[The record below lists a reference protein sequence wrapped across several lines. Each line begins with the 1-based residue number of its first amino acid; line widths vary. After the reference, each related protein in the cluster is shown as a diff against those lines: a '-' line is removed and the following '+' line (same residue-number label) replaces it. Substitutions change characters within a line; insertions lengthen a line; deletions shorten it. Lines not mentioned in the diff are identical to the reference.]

1 MVDGEP
7 EDTGEPGPE
16 GEGSGE
22 TPTAQAAK
30 PFQRPDPIMCRRPE
44 EVSAPAVLRGAP
56 QAPACVRPE
65 HRARCAQVKA
75 AAERWG
81 FPLQLKIKDSIEL
94 SSRHHRQGLAL
105 VRIVERED
113 EAVSVAGVMI
123 RNHELLRKM
132 QRGRRLGNM
141 EREAQTIKSNI
152 LKTEKDPM
160 HDEAKVQRLKS
171 ALSQVQG
178 DISKFKRET
187 DSLTTEI
194 TVTPSSRAAHS
205 IADYRG
211 QPLWDP
217 EMQRELMECDRATQ
231 VLRAAYSGDMS
242 TISCLGISKEL
253 IDEHEGA
260 AGRQKRPGM
269 IQEELDRIK
278 HLLDQMNEVE
288 TDDVEHHQKAAE
300 LQEEWNG
307 LSNAH
312 KVASTR

>member
-1 MVDGEP
+1 
-7 EDTGEPGPE
+7 
-16 GEGSGE
+16 
-22 TPTAQAAK
+22 
-30 PFQRPDPIMCRRPE
+30 
-44 EVSAPAVLRGAP
+44 
-56 QAPACVRPE
+56 VR
-65 HRARCAQVKA
+65 A
-75 AAERWG
+75 AAEKWG
-81 FPLQLKIKDSIEL
+81 FPLLLKIKDSIDL
-94 SSRHHRQGLAL
+94 SSGRGKLGEGLAL
-105 VRIVERED
+105 VRIVEQED

-141 EREAQTIKSNI
+141 EREAQSIQSNI
-152 LKTEKDPM
+152 LKTEKDTM
-160 HDEAKVQRLKS
+160 HDRAKVQRLKS

-187 DSLTTEI
+187 AGLTTQI
-194 TVTPSSRAAHS
+194 MVTPSSRAARS

-217 EMQRELMECDRATQ
+217 EMQSTLMECDRATQ
-231 VLRAAYSGDMS
+231 VIRAAYYGDMS

-260 AGRQKRPGM
+260 AGRQKRPEM
-269 IQEELDRIK
+269 IQEGMDRIK

-300 LQEEWNG
+300 LQDEWNK
-307 LSNAH
+307 LSNDHIIA
-312 KVASTR
+312 ATR